1 MSLSYPVSA
10 AGKQSAPIKDLYLN
24 NQSRRLPDRTIGNP
38 THGPRRAPKAVPR
51 INIFT
56 SAIFQKFA
64 PAISVENFSFFLPEY
79 FKKNSGIRR
88 GIRERRADPNMKGII
103 TLKSENHSG
112 EYKFDTEARSFVR
125 VFKKIE
131 VPTLYRVGETFDID
145 FYLNTEV
152 KRIPEWKEKWIIL
165 SGSGRDISADYTKEA
180 PLGLYHT
187 NDIYDVLDQ
196 KDPDSA
202 DQDLDDQD
210 PQDRQDLSDPIHP
223 WYRWCCVRS

>member
-1 MSLSYPVSA
+1 
-10 AGKQSAPIKDLYLN
+10 
-24 NQSRRLPDRTIGNP
+24 
-38 THGPRRAPKAVPR
+38 
-51 INIFT
+51 
-56 SAIFQKFA
+56 
-64 PAISVENFSFFLPEY
+64 
-79 FKKNSGIRR
+79 
-88 GIRERRADPNMKGII
+88 MKGII

-112 EYKFDTEARSFVR
+112 EYKFDTETRSFVR

-131 VPTLYRVGETFDID
+131 DPTLYRVGETFDID

-196 KDPDSA
+196 KDPDDFHFITFTAFPPSNGYMRKSIEYKTFRKY
-202 DQDLDDQD
+202 QVPIMSDLFEIDRSEIALLPDID
-210 PQDRQDLSDPIHP
+210 PLIE
-223 WYRWCCVRS
+223 